1 MGSYTEQFERRI
13 ERQIRYLV
21 LLHLAALLGLCAGF
35 AGILLGYPA
44 GPLLL
49 AWLAWVALCGLVL
62 KRCRVQIPA
71 TVFKRRSE

>member
-1 MGSYTEQFERRI
+1 MSRYSEQFERRV
-13 ERQIRYLV
+13 ERRIRYLI
-21 LLHLAALLGLCAGF
+21 LLHLAALFGLCAGF

-44 GPLLL
+44 GPLLF

-62 KRCRVQIPA
+62 KRCRVQFPA